1 MTTHHKAPHQS
12 FWRMWGWPIALGVM
26 TTVGLITALF
36 SDGGLGDMVAWV
48 GLGIPVLVCAWY
60 GWGRSPRTGSR

>member
-12 FWRMWGWPIALGVM
+12 FLRMWGWPIVLGVL
-26 TTVGLITALF
+26 TTIGLITALF
-36 SDGGLGDMVAWV
+36 SDGGIGDMVAWV

-60 GWGRSPRTGSR
+60 GWRRSPRAGSR